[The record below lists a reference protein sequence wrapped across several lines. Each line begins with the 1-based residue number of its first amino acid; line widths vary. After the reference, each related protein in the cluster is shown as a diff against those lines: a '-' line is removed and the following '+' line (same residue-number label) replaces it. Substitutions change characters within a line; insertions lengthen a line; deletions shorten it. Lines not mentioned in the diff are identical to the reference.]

1 MYELT
6 FIVKE
11 VKGFC
16 AMGYR
21 VGEKIV
27 YREPNIDLEKSDR
40 VCFALGS
47 ILPYIAGLARTSA
60 EKDDWTPFKTGIQ
73 CPDSN
78 NTVIFEVQRKRI

>member
-1 MYELT
+1 
-6 FIVKE
+6 
-11 VKGFC
+11 
-16 AMGYR
+16 MGYR

-40 VCFALGS
+40 VCFCS
-47 ILPYIAGLARTSA
+47 WFNITFIAGLARTSA
-60 EKDDWTPFKTGIQ
+60 EKDDWIPFKTGIQ